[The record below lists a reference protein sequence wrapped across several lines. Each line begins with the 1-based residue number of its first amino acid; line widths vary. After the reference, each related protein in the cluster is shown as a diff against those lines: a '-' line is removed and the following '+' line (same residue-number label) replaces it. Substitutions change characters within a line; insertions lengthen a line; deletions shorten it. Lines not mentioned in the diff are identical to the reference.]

1 MKLKEFLKQFEGL
14 NPNLEVCIDQPLNI
28 RRDLIS
34 EKRYIDP
41 NDKPGYVALNYSKRY
56 NFKYKERIILIRFRN
71 FKELENFNKYE
82 T

>member
-28 RRDLIS
+28 RRDLII

-71 FKELENFNKYE
+71 FKELETFNEYE

>member
-1 MKLKEFLKQFEGL
+1 MKLKEFLKRFEGL

-28 RRDLIS
+28 RRDLII

-71 FKELENFNKYE
+71 FKELETFNEYE

>member
-1 MKLKEFLKQFEGL
+1 MKLHEFMKKFEGL
-14 NPNLEVCIDQPLNI
+14 NPELEVCIDQPLNI
-28 RRDLIS
+28 RRDLIV

-71 FKELENFNKYE
+71 FKELETFNEYE